1 MRDFAFNFSLVREGK
16 SEKGEGYALVEVF
29 YLKSKVQ
36 YISKYLM
43 KL

>member
-1 MRDFAFNFSLVREGK
+1 MRDFAFNFSFVRERK
-16 SEKGEGYALVEVF
+16 SEKGEGNSLVGVF